1 MSQQTTIKNEL
12 FRFVTVT
19 NIIDI
24 PESNSNSNAITAP
37 QAAIDELPA
46 NQSAAKSAF
55 ETYVKPFATAKE
67 VRSINADLYDFAT
80 TIYAK
85 RKRNAT
91 FSLEKS
97 DIKTLSAEE
106 ETEIWKQLFFYTIT
120 AQSKAVCSAC
130 TLMLLGD
137 FVLKNANKESTEAEL
152 KVLAHT
158 KVIIPN
164 EVVALRQEM
173 LRVRCDNG
181 KMMGVTKLGYAEYM
195 RVEQELCCYVPG
207 EVSHIENIMAK
218 EYKERSTRN
227 LTRSE
232 ISTEYSTETE
242 VENLSDTTSTS
253 RHELHN
259 EITQVLEEQIAF
271 NANVAGSVSYSPPV
285 AGAGPSYSVNAYVGV
300 DTNNNSSFTDNT
312 AETFAEETTRRALER
327 IVRKTSEKRTSKM
340 IREFEENQKHG
351 YDNTKGDGH
360 ITGVYRWIDKI
371 YTNRLINYG
380 KCLIFEFSV
389 PEPAKWYREAMLW
402 KPATAVANAP
412 AAPVK
417 PKTLVEKGITTFA
430 NITRANYADLAAYYG
445 ATIPTPQVEFMQEPK
460 NLSHT
465 PGDPTSD
472 PQTFTHTIQPV
483 ADYDLISLNG
493 SYSTSHHI
501 YYIALGAHYRLTGHI
516 YIDGPGGNFIQQTM
530 DNDVSGNFSRVFWE
544 APTNPPTPGAPNNP
558 IAGAINFDTNTH
570 EVNSYVMSVIFKY
583 RLKPAKFVDW
593 QTQAYAKL
601 EQGYASLLAAYN
613 SALFEQQQNAAQE
626 TSDIEK
632 TQTNPAFNRIT
643 EQRELKRACIE
654 MLAKPCCHKVGQNLF
669 DTDTCLCPT
678 DDNKTATQS
687 FPSIK
692 QDQELQNYSE
702 YVRFFEQAFEW
713 NIISYTYHPYY
724 WADKCRWAELMQSQN
739 DDTIFQGFL
748 QSGMA
753 RVTVTVRPEYTE
765 KVLYYLQMGHI
776 DMDTSETVLEMY
788 QIIVKELWAAQTDGP
803 QQVGST
809 WETRVPSTLTIIQ
822 DGTAGLDANGLP
834 CCKDIDPEHPV
845 SIGTLYG
852 NKKRTMRSA
861 ADGAIVT
868 TPPATKSTVKKA

>member
-12 FRFVTVT
+12 FRFVSVT

-24 PESNSNSNAITAP
+24 PESNSNNNAITAP

-80 TIYAK
+80 TIYGK

-97 DIKTLSAEE
+97 DVKTLSEAE
-106 ETEIWKQLFFYTIT
+106 ETEIWKQLFFHTIT
-120 AQSKAVCSAC
+120 DQSKAVCSAC
-130 TLMLLGD
+130 SLMLLGD
-137 FVLKNANKESTEAEL
+137 FVLKNANKESTESEL
-152 KVLAHT
+152 KALAHT

-242 VENLSDTTSTS
+242 VENLSDTTSTA

-271 NANVAGSVSYSPPV
+271 SVNVSGSVSYTPP
-285 AGAGPSYSVNAYVGV
+285 ANSGPSYSVNAYVGV

-312 AETFAEETTRRALER
+312 AETFAEETTKRALER

-340 IREFEENQKHG
+340 VREFEENQKHG
-351 YDNTKGDGH
+351 FDNTKGDSH
-360 ITGVYRWIDKI
+360 ITGVYRWVDKI

-380 KCLIFEFSV
+380 KRLIFEFSV

-402 KPATAVANAP
+402 KPKVKEGTVP
-412 AAPVK
+412 EGPVK
-417 PKTLVEKGITTFA
+417 PLTLAEKDIVTFA
-430 NITRANYADLAAYYG
+430 DITRYNYADLAAYYG
-445 ATIPTPQVEFMQEPK
+445 ATIPVPPANSKEIIKTFEETI
-460 NLSHT
+460 NLWQDSYASKTYNITADTDYDASYLTGRFELTHPWGST
-465 PGDPTSD
+465 GTFKISSSRGTIVNLPGFGSTTWSD
-472 PQTFTHTIQPV
+472 PFSATFSPYIGGAFDIMVECNHVDYFKIPITI
-483 ADYDLISLNG
+483 
-493 SYSTSHHI
+493 T
-501 YYIALGAHYRLTGHI
+501 YYLKA
-516 YIDGPGGNFIQQTM
+516 
-530 DNDVSGNFSRVFWE
+530 
-544 APTNPPTPGAPNNP
+544 
-558 IAGAINFDTNTH
+558 
-570 EVNSYVMSVIFKY
+570 SV
-583 RLKPAKFVDW
+583 LAAW
-593 QTQAYAKL
+593 QTIAYTKL
-601 EQGYASLLAAYN
+601 EQGYAALLAAYESELN
-613 SALFEQQQNAAQE
+613 AQNQANAQQV
-626 TSDIEK
+626 SDIEK

-654 MLAKPCCHKVGQNLF
+654 MLANPWCYKVGENLF
-669 DTDTCLCPT
+669 NKEHCKECTDCPECT
-678 DDNKTATQS
+678 ECKDIEFAHIQ
-687 FPSIK
+687 
-692 QDQELQNYSE
+692 QDGNLQNYSE

-765 KVLYYLQMGHI
+765 KVLYYLQMGDI
-776 DMDTSETVLEMY
+776 KMDTSNTVLEMY
-788 QIIVKELWAAQTDGP
+788 QMIIKELRSAQDENP
-803 QQVGST
+803 KQVGSP

-822 DGTAGLDANGLP
+822 DGTAGLDADGLP
-834 CCKDIDPEHPV
+834 CCDGEPIV
-845 SIGTLYG
+845 GIGTLYG
-852 NKKRTMRSA
+852 KGGS
-861 ADGAIVT
+861 
-868 TPPATKSTVKKA
+868 TPGIPPLTPVV